1 MKNIS
6 PDISI
11 SRVFT
16 TGWYVSI
23 TLMLSLVYNFAVG
36 AEQVIE
42 QTAELSSDLQSAPA
56 QPVNDSPIEE
66 ITVVGE
72 RSTLFLLQEIK
83 NAEVLMYDIFNDLNS
98 TDDFDVICRN
108 VIPTGTLIP
117 TWECD
122 AGFITRERFQ
132 NAQDLLQFGFIQKTD
147 EELYWEN
154 RDKVEA
160 LNAEMLSLAKENPGL
175 AEAML
180 DLSAKMQRLEEIES
194 RKRENTK
201 DFFSRLLGK

>member
-1 MKNIS
+1 MKNIAS
-6 PDISI
+6 DISN
-11 SRVFT
+11 SHVFT
-16 TGWYVSI
+16 AGWHVSI
-23 TLMLSLVYNFAVG
+23 TLMLSLVYSFAMG

-42 QTAELSSDLQSAPA
+42 QSAQT

-83 NAEVLMYDIFNDLNS
+83 DAEVMMYDIFNDLNS
-98 TDDFDVICRN
+98 TDDFDVNCRN
-108 VIPTGTLIP
+108 VTYTATLIP

-122 AGFITRERFQ
+122 AGFMSRDRFQ
-132 NAQDLLQFGFIQKTD
+132 STQDFLQFGFIQKTD

-154 RDKVEA
+154 RDKVES

-180 DLSAKMQRLEEIES
+180 DLNAKRQRLEKIES
-194 RKRENTK
+194 RKRERTK
-201 DFFSRLLGK
+201 GFFSRLLGRDVD